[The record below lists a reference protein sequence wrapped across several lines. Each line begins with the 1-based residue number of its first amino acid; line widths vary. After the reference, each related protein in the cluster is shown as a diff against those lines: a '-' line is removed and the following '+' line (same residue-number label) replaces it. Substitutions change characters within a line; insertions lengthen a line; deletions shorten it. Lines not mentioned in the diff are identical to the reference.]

1 MNHASAPAFSG
12 SDLIQPR
19 SFCTRMTVLFGAT
32 LHCGQ
37 SDVRVVPC
45 NSTRALAA
53 TELSMTTSSNSA
65 NAYGAQMAKYF
76 TMNQPPHVAIDSA
89 VSIVRPQLAI
99 TRLIARSGIP
109 ERTASIPSEKAY
121 VVSLHLNHANSGEW
135 ELWTDDKYTKTGTW
149 PVGGVA
155 MCDLE
160 SNSSIRN
167 PGSIDWIHYHVPRAT
182 LDSLS
187 DDAGVPRAKRLYC
200 VYGTSD
206 PTLHHLT
213 QTILPCLNR
222 PEMFSQLFMDSFT
235 LMICSHLVGRYA
247 QTHEAF
253 PQFKGGLAPWQRRRV
268 VDLFHEH
275 LDGELRLETLA
286 DECGIS
292 VSHFA
297 RSFRRSFGTSAHRYL
312 ILKRIEIAKALLSE
326 TNNSLVEVAAQTGFS
341 DQAAFTRAFAS
352 VVGAT
357 PAKWR
362 REHSSRRIFVEVP
375 EPQFPQPHE

>member
-1 MNHASAPAFSG
+1 
-12 SDLIQPR
+12 
-19 SFCTRMTVLFGAT
+19 
-32 LHCGQ
+32 
-37 SDVRVVPC
+37 
-45 NSTRALAA
+45 
-53 TELSMTTSSNSA
+53 MTTSSNPA

-89 VSIVRPQLAI
+89 VSVVRPQLAI

-121 VVSLHLNHANSGEW
+121 VVSVHLNHANSGEW
-135 ELWTDDKYTKTGTW
+135 ELWTDDKYTKTGAW

-167 PGSIDWIHYHVPRAT
+167 PGPIDWIHYHVPRAT

-200 VYGTSD
+200 VYGTPD

-247 QTHEAF
+247 QAHEAF

-275 LDGELRLETLA
+275 LDGELTLETLA
-286 DECGIS
+286 DACGIS

-312 ILKRIEIAKALLSE
+312 ILKRVEIAKVILSE
-326 TNNSLVEVAAQTGFS
+326 TNDSLVEVAAQTGFS
-341 DQAAFTRAFAS
+341 DQAAFTRAFAN
-352 VVGAT
+352 VVGAP

-362 REHSSRRIFVEVP
+362 RETSRRGTLFQVP
-375 EPQFPQPHE
+375 TLQFPLRHE